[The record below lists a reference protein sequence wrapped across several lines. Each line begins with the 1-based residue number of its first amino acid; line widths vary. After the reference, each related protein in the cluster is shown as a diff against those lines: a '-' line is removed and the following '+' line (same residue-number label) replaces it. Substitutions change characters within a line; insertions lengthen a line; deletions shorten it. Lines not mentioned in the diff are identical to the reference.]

1 MRRGNAWLR
10 RKLKQKLSMTPSVFW
25 SEFGV
30 KMISYLCVAILMAM
44 VLSAVLPM
52 STEQITRIVEY
63 AALGLAVLWCIPIAR
78 NTRYRLRDAGY
89 TAKAYLW
96 LLLPIVGWLI
106 FIALLFAKSKQV
118 TASEADQGIDS
129 WYC

>member
-1 MRRGNAWLR
+1 MPRGEAWLR
-10 RKLKQKLSMTPSVFW
+10 RKLNMKRSMSPGVFW

-30 KMISYLCVAILMAM
+30 QVISYLCATI
-44 VLSAVLPM
+44 VLSIILSVTLPLP
-52 STEQITRIVEY
+52 TDQLTTVAEY
-63 AALGLAVLWCIPIAR
+63 AACGLAVLWCIPIAR

-96 LLLPIVGWLI
+96 LLLPVVGWVI
-106 FIALLFAKSKQV
+106 FLALLLAKSKLA
-118 TASEADQGIDS
+118 TSDESEQGIDS